1 MNNRRL
7 TKRKQAQL
15 LVLMTILA
23 WATQTLLHQWGYG
36 QEVPSVPLSDAA
48 TLAAMPDVAGG
59 EKFVPGDANSTPAG
73 TLEMRED
80 ASIYGADITL
90 KQVCRWSDADA
101 PAFTPI
107 ADLTIVHLPDGVAF
121 RPITVDDVRQTLH
134 GAGVNIAMINFSG
147 VTTCGVTRSDTPTTE
162 AHTTVQQWLDAQQAN
177 APKPAVSAQLAQSA
191 TVGDPNFHTLHDL
204 LVADLAQRLSILP
217 EDLQLTFSSEDEKVI
232 ALAEPCFKFDIRP
245 SHARALG
252 NVSWNVKI
260 LADSASKQV
269 TINAVA
275 RAWEQQVVVAKPLSL
290 HKVLSSSDFTP
301 HRVLVESLS
310 DHPLL
315 SLDQCVGQQ
324 AATELRPGQTMTSQL
339 VDAVPLVR
347 SGQLVTI
354 SVTRGTV
361 HLRAVARAMEQ
372 GALGQTIKVRN
383 ENTRDLLDVTITGP
397 QEARLGDPAPADEI
411 SQAN

>member
-15 LVLMTILA
+15 FVLLTALA

-48 TLAAMPDVAGG
+48 ALAAMPDVPGG
-59 EKFVPGDANSTPAG
+59 EKFVPGDANSTPTG
-73 TLEMRED
+73 TLEMRQD
-80 ASIYGADITL
+80 ASVYGADITL
-90 KQVCRWSDADA
+90 KQVCRWSDEDA

-107 ADLTIVHLPDGVAF
+107 ADLTLVHLAAGVSF
-121 RPITVDDVRQTLH
+121 RTISVDDVRQTLH

-147 VTTCGVTRSDTPTTE
+147 VTSCGVTRSDALAGESQTS
-162 AHTTVQQWLDAQQAN
+162 VQQWIDAQQPN
-177 APKPAVSAQLAQSA
+177 AAKPAVSAQLAQNASEI
-191 TVGDPNFHTLHDL
+191 DPNFHTLHDL

-217 EDLQLTFSSEDEKVI
+217 EDLQLSFSPEDEKVI
-232 ALAEPCFKFDIRP
+232 SLAEPCFKFDIRP
-245 SHARALG
+245 SRARALG
-252 NVSWNVKI
+252 NVSWDVKV
-260 LADSASKQV
+260 LTDSSSKKI

-275 RAWEQQVVVAKPLSL
+275 RAWEQQVAVAKPLSI
-290 HKVLSSSDFTP
+290 HKLLSPSDFTS
-301 HRVLVESLS
+301 HRVLVDSLS
-310 DHPLL
+310 DHQLL
-315 SLDQCVGQQ
+315 GLDQCVGQQ
-324 AATELRPGQTMTSQL
+324 AATELRPGVIMTSQL

-347 SGQLVTI
+347 AGQLVT
-354 SVTRGTV
+354 VNLTRGTV
-361 HLRAVARAMEQ
+361 QLRAVARAMEQ

-397 QEARLGDPAPADEI
+397 QEARLGEPAPADEV